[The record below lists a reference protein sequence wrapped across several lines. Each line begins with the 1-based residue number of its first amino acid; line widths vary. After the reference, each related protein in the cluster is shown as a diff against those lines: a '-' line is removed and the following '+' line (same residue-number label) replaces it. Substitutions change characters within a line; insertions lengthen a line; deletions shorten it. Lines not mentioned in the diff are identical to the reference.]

1 MIGNMKN
8 MVQRKRLLVMIM
20 LMLGCLQAVAQM
32 DEVDEDEDA
41 SGASLEPSAP
51 IDDYILPML
60 LLGTVTGYYLIK
72 RKRDG
77 INQQV

>member
-1 MIGNMKN
+1 MKN